1 MHKGILFKICRLYQ
15 DKTEDQ
21 HDLFQEMVLQLWI
34 SFDSFRGESQFS
46 SWMYRV
52 AFNTAI
58 MYFKKEQRR
67 RDVHEIKAYHD
78 LPEELYPVERTED
91 QLAIFN
97 QALQKLNKLEK
108 ALIFLYMEGRTGKE
122 MAEILAISASNSRV
136 RVNRIKDKL
145 KYIIKTMGY
154 EF

>member
-1 MHKGILFKICRLYQ
+1 
-15 DKTEDQ
+15 
-21 HDLFQEMVLQLWI
+21 
-34 SFDSFRGESQFS
+34 
-46 SWMYRV
+46 
-52 AFNTAI
+52 
-58 MYFKKEQRR
+58 
-67 RDVHEIKAYHD
+67 
-78 LPEELYPVERTED
+78 LYPVERTED